1 MQESKDAE
9 GGRDSAQEYE
19 KKDKIEKNLKTKDL
33 YRVQLAK
40 SQRWQMLAKKV
51 GRDYRGE
58 VLYTI
63 CPVAAVTLAAAYIKL
78 CNKYL
83 NLIISFINATPH
95 LIEPGLLPC
104 TTYQQCLLD

>member
-63 CPVAAVTLAAAYIKL
+63 CPFAAVTLAAAHVIL
-78 CNKYL
+78 CIKYL
-83 NLIISFINATPH
+83 NLISASSTQHLTLLNLDYYHVLHISSV
-95 LIEPGLLPC
+95 
-104 TTYQQCLLD
+104 Y